1 MCDYITR
8 EFKGGKR
15 VFSLFVSKD
24 GVQSLKHFKGCLLKD
39 IKTILRRLVLP
50 YYKDY
55 LFYFGLAILGMVLS
69 ATGAASSAY
78 LVKPVLDEIFVN
90 KDINLLYL
98 LPYAII
104 LVYALK
110 GGGKYIQVY
119 YSALI
124 GQDIIRR
131 VRDKLLKTM
140 LNLDLSFF
148 HRFRSGELISRNV
161 NDVERIRLVV
171 STMIPEIGRQG
182 LTAIGLLGVVIY
194 QSPKLSFFALIV
206 IPLVIIPLRMI
217 AKKLKKI
224 SHSSQEKTSDIT
236 SKLTEIFN
244 NIEIIKAH
252 AAEDYEHKI
261 FSKENFSFYKLNMK
275 TTKVSELSG
284 PLMEV
289 IGAIGV
295 CLVIMVGGREVIEG
309 GLSVGSF
316 FSFLTALFMLYT
328 PLRRI
333 STLYNQMQDAIAASE
348 RILYIFDEKPTIL
361 ALGNEKIEDIKTLAF
376 EKVTLKYG
384 ESLALRGIDFKIEK
398 GQKLALVGDSGGGKS
413 SIVNLLVRFFDP
425 TSGKILINGIDNKK
439 FNLNSLHEAI
449 AIVTQR
455 VYIFN
460 ETIATNVAYGK
471 EIDEKK
477 VIESLKQANA
487 WEFVEEIGG
496 INVKLDEQGTNLSG
510 GQRQRIAIARAL
522 YTNPKVL
529 IFDEATSAL
538 DSKSEQKIT
547 DAIDKISEDRIVII
561 VAHRLSTIK
570 QADKIAVLRHG
581 KIVSMG
587 TEEHLLSNCLEY
599 QKLSGRFQD

>member
-1 MCDYITR
+1 
-8 EFKGGKR
+8 
-15 VFSLFVSKD
+15 
-24 GVQSLKHFKGCLLKD
+24 
-39 IKTILRRLVLP
+39 
-50 YYKDY
+50 
-55 LFYFGLAILGMVLS
+55 
-69 ATGAASSAY
+69 
-78 LVKPVLDEIFVN
+78 
-90 KDINLLYL
+90 
-98 LPYAII
+98 
-104 LVYALK
+104 
-110 GGGKYIQVY
+110 
-119 YSALI
+119 
-124 GQDIIRR
+124 
-131 VRDKLLKTM
+131 
-140 LNLDLSFF
+140 
-148 HRFRSGELISRNV
+148 
-161 NDVERIRLVV
+161 
-171 STMIPEIGRQG
+171 
-182 LTAIGLLGVVIY
+182 
-194 QSPKLSFFALIV
+194 
-206 IPLVIIPLRMI
+206 
-217 AKKLKKI
+217 
-224 SHSSQEKTSDIT
+224 
-236 SKLTEIFN
+236 
-244 NIEIIKAH
+244 
-252 AAEDYEHKI
+252 
-261 FSKENFSFYKLNMK
+261 
-275 TTKVSELSG
+275 
-284 PLMEV
+284 
-289 IGAIGV
+289 
-295 CLVIMVGGREVIEG
+295 
-309 GLSVGSF
+309 
-316 FSFLTALFMLYT
+316 
-328 PLRRI
+328 RI